1 MMKKH
6 VQQGFTLIELMIVVA
21 IIGILASV
29 AIPAYSDYT
38 KEAADGACLA
48 EASAYSTVV
57 YSAIALSKPTIPA
70 HNAKACNQI
79 TTPLATATN
88 FAAVPK
94 DNKGTGATISC
105 DLVNGGTCTKT
116 AATP

>member
-1 MMKKH
+1 MKKH

-38 KEAADGACLA
+38 KEASDGACLA

-57 YSAIALSKPTIPA
+57 YSAIALSKPTRPA
-70 HNAKACNQI
+70 HIPKACSQI
-79 TTPLATATN
+79 ATPAADATS
-88 FAAVPK
+88 FAAVPLK
-94 DNKGTGATISC
+94 EGTGATISC

-116 AATP
+116 PKPA